1 MSDESDTTAS
11 QAAAF
16 QKIWLESMSK
26 LMHTALTLQPDT
38 APPEVLREIR
48 SGIFQAL
55 AKSWDEYLRSPQF
68 LAAMRQW
75 MDEALSFRKM
85 NNDLASYLRNQL
97 TGGSR
102 EELDTVVLTVRHMER
117 RMLDRL
123 EDLSDQ
129 VRTLQGEVRPN
140 GNGNAAESPTPV
152 RRPVRKR
159 RGRPR
164 AKGEVKP

>member
-26 LMHTALTLQPDT
+26 LMHTAFTLQPDT

-68 LAAMRQW
+68 LSAMRQW

-85 NNDLASYLRNQL
+85 NNDLASYLRNEL

-140 GNGNAAESPTPV
+140 GNGNAAESPAPV

-164 AKGEVKP
+164 AKGEVKS